1 MNYKLKNKNCII
13 TGASQGLGRAIA
25 ILMAKEGCNLI
36 LVSRRPKPLKAV
48 EKIINPNFKNKIAY
62 ALPYDVTKKDAP
74 KKIINFCK
82 KNFGIPDI
90 LINSAGGSRPT
101 SWDAAESQWE
111 EGMTLNFTALR
122 KLTTE
127 IIPLMQKKKWGRVIN
142 ITGSVEPREVN
153 IANAAKSAVHAWAKG
168 LSRVVAKDGITVNS
182 ISPGRLKTEQILKRR
197 HPNLNERKKFIKEN
211 IPVGYFGEPEDLGY
225 LAVFLASPIA
235 RYITGELI
243 HVDGGMKRFAH

>member
-1 MNYKLKNKNCII
+1 M
-13 TGASQGLGRAIA
+13 
-25 ILMAKEGCNLI
+25 
-36 LVSRRPKPLKAV
+36 
-48 EKIINPNFKNKIAY
+48 
-62 ALPYDVTKKDAP
+62 
-74 KKIINFCK
+74 
-82 KNFGIPDI
+82 
-90 LINSAGGSRPT
+90 
-101 SWDAAESQWE
+101 
-111 EGMTLNFTALR
+111 
-122 KLTTE
+122 
-127 IIPLMQKKKWGRVIN
+127 RVIN

-197 HPNLNERKKFIKEN
+197 HPNVNERKKFIKEN
-211 IPVGYFGEPEDLGY
+211 IPVGYFGEPEDLGH

>member
-1 MNYKLKNKNCII
+1 MML
-13 TGASQGLGRAIA
+13 Q
-25 ILMAKEGCNLI
+25 
-36 LVSRRPKPLKAV
+36 
-48 EKIINPNFKNKIAY
+48 
-62 ALPYDVTKKDAP
+62 KKDAP
-74 KKIINFCK
+74 KKIIDFCK
-82 KNFGIPDI
+82 KNFGTPDI

-101 SWDAAESQWE
+101 TWDATEAQWE
-111 EGMTLNFTALR
+111 EGMMLNFTALR

-197 HPNLNERKKFIKEN
+197 HPNVNERKKFIKEN
-211 IPVGYFGEPEDLGY
+211 IPVGYFGEPEDLGH

>member
-1 MNYKLKNKNCII
+1 M
-13 TGASQGLGRAIA
+13 GR
-25 ILMAKEGCNLI
+25 G
-36 LVSRRPKPLKAV
+36 
-48 EKIINPNFKNKIAY
+48 
-62 ALPYDVTKKDAP
+62 YDVK
-74 KKIINFCK
+74 FYS
-82 KNFGIPDI
+82 F
-90 LINSAGGSRPT
+90 
-101 SWDAAESQWE
+101 
-111 EGMTLNFTALR
+111 R